1 MTQPFLPFAKPVI
14 DEETI
19 AAVADV
25 LRSGWIT
32 SGPKVQAF
40 EAALSAYFGGRL
52 VRTAEPGPDGHLEI
66 DFNRTVNL
74 PCAFTGYAT
83 CPLPPT
89 ENRLAV
95 AVAAGER
102 SPA

>member
-1 MTQPFLPFAKPVI
+1 MNQPFLPFTRPSI

-40 EAALSAYFGGRL
+40 EAALSDVLRRPPGARLQFGHGD
-52 VRTAEPGPDGHLEI
+52 AGSGA
-66 DFNRTVNL
+66 
-74 PCAFTGYAT
+74 CAWPESALAT
-83 CPLPPT
+83 
-89 ENRLAV
+89 R
-95 AVAAGER
+95 
-102 SPA
+102 